1 MESQTLQGKPQKAEL
16 LNQPSLSEDYSVL
29 EPSVLKSSKK
39 CILTEQ
45 EKYREASK
53 TLQAIAE
60 QMSHFGTEDFL
71 AIMETFKNIKTQLTA
86 GKRIKIKDHAT
97 QQGWTVA

>member
-1 MESQTLQGKPQKAEL
+1 MYLDRAGEVQRSFQ
-16 LNQPSLSEDYSVL
+16 NF
-29 EPSVLKSSKK
+29 
-39 CILTEQ
+39 
-45 EKYREASK
+45 ASHC
-53 TLQAIAE
+53 TE